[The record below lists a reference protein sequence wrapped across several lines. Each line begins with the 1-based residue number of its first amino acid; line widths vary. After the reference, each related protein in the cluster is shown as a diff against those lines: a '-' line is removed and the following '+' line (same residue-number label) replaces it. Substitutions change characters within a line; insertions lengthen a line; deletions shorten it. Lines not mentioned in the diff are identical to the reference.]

1 MPAFNGEP
9 YIGAAIRSVLAQS
22 YARWELLILDD
33 GSADR
38 TAAIAEAYSAIQRTW
53 ARRRRATAALLWR
66 RANGSRCWTATIYGI
81 QTSWKSSLLLHRAV
95 IFSTAPMH

>member
-38 TAAIAEAYSAIQRTW
+38 TA
-53 ARRRRATAALLWR
+53 
-66 RANGSRCWTATIYGI
+66 
-81 QTSWKSSLLLHRAV
+81 
-95 IFSTAPMH
+95 